1 MLERSFLTITYFFQ
15 SKSKDRLYLNPS
27 KGGLGLIR
35 IRDFLIS
42 QHTVWVKRAS
52 TSTRDNW
59 RVDLHTLGFGNPFTI
74 HPNVVSPLQNP
85 ILFGISNSF
94 AKFNK
99 VFSGSGHNFFKAY
112 ILNNPVFCKNKN
124 DLSAIDMSV
133 FNRSANFF
141 AISRLRFCD
150 FLNADSVK
158 TLAALNAKYNLNLNP
173 ASYLRIC
180 GALFFNKNRLKNSS
194 PVEDSIEDFFGSFKK
209 GSKSCRKF
217 LVKELGKK
225 NDVKKFPNVLTFYTL
240 IRLEIPDANTIGNFL
255 SLWNLTFIPNKLRDF
270 IFKFYNNRLGI
281 NTRTSHFGGNTRNCT
296 FCTIL
301 GNHTHDESFI
311 HLFFECEVVKNIQN
325 SLDRNLFSFSND
337 DILEK
342 KADGLVVSSLTEK
355 ILTLDFFFLR
365 YNFLFGMLN

>member
-1 MLERSFLTITYFFQ
+1 
-15 SKSKDRLYLNPS
+15 
-27 KGGLGLIR
+27 
-35 IRDFLIS
+35 
-42 QHTVWVKRAS
+42 
-52 TSTRDNW
+52 
-59 RVDLHTLGFGNPFTI
+59 
-74 HPNVVSPLQNP
+74 
-85 ILFGISNSF
+85 
-94 AKFNK
+94 
-99 VFSGSGHNFFKAY
+99 
-112 ILNNPVFCKNKN
+112 
-124 DLSAIDMSV
+124 MSV

-150 FLNADSVK
+150 FFNADSVK
-158 TLAALNAKYNLNLNP
+158 TLAALNAEYNLNLNP
-173 ASYLRIC
+173 AGYLRIC
-180 GALFFNKNRLKNSS
+180 GSLFFNKNRLKNSS

-281 NTRTSHFGGNTRNCT
+281 NTRTSHFGGHTRNCT

-311 HLFFECEVVKNIQN
+311 HLFFDCEVVKNIKN

-337 DILEK
+337 DILEEK
-342 KADGLVVSSLTEK
+342 KQMVWLSAA
-355 ILTLDFFFLR
+355 
-365 YNFLFGMLN
+365 

>member
-1 MLERSFLTITYFFQ
+1 MRNI
-15 SKSKDRLYLNPS
+15 
-27 KGGLGLIR
+27 I
-35 IRDFLIS
+35 
-42 QHTVWVKRAS
+42 S
-52 TSTRDNW
+52 TSIQQAT
-59 RVDLHTLGFGNPFTI
+59 
-74 HPNVVSPLQNP
+74 
-85 ILFGISNSF
+85 
-94 AKFNK
+94 
-99 VFSGSGHNFFKAY
+99 
-112 ILNNPVFCKNKN
+112 
-124 DLSAIDMSV
+124 
-133 FNRSANFF
+133 
-141 AISRLRFCD
+141 
-150 FLNADSVK
+150 
-158 TLAALNAKYNLNLNP
+158 
-173 ASYLRIC
+173 LRIC
-180 GALFFNKNRLKNSS
+180 GVLLFYKNRLKNNS

-240 IRLEIPDANTIGNFL
+240 IHLEIPDANTIGNFL
-255 SLWNLTFIPNKLRDF
+255 SLWNLSFIPNKLRDF

-342 KADGLVVSSLTEK
+342 KGRWFGCQQ
-355 ILTLDFFFLR
+355 LDRENTFLRLFFLTVQFFIWTANQAIFCR
-365 YNFLFGMLN
+365 RLILFLVKQFCYLIMPVI